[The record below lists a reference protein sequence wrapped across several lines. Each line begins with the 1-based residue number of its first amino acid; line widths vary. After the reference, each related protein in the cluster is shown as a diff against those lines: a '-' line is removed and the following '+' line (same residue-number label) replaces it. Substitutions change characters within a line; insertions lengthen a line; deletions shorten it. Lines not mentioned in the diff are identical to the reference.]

1 MLGWP
6 GGLAAVL
13 DLQPS
18 RLQPPPAPP
27 SACLRSPRQDGEQ
40 EGLTAP
46 RRPRPSSS
54 LPSSGS
60 LTSPSWLMMYRGM
73 SVFIPWPT
81 LACPSAASRR

>member
-18 RLQPPPAPP
+18 RLQPLPAPP
-27 SACLRSPRQDGEQ
+27 GACPCSLQQDGEQ

-46 RRPRPSSS
+46 CRPHSSSS

-60 LTSPSWLMMYRGM
+60 LTSPSWLMM
-73 SVFIPWPT
+73 
-81 LACPSAASRR
+81 

>member
-18 RLQPPPAPP
+18 RLQPLPAPP
-27 SACLRSPRQDGEQ
+27 GAQDGEQ

-46 RRPRPSSS
+46 CRPHPSSS

-60 LTSPSWLMMYRGM
+60 LTSPSWLMM
-73 SVFIPWPT
+73 
-81 LACPSAASRR
+81 